1 MADVSDQAIA
11 EGAFS
16 SRGCSNGSLLP
27 CQLTAYNDVR
37 DDKTETNWLLV
48 DYETER
54 SDKLKLTGTGS
65 GGLAELQNSLQ
76 DSNASFAYVRVKYS
90 NDKESVR
97 EKFILVVRGFSR
109 FLSRCAD
116 LKIFFC
122 LVQWRLCRPSCFAR
136 CTVLYGFYV
145 DHTTS
150 NPTFCTLRHRIT

>member
-1 MADVSDQAIA
+1 LIGVYRAIILA
-11 EGAFS
+11 LILIFS
-16 SRGCSNGSLLP
+16 SVWQTCRTKLLLKVRLLLVRVQNGPLLP

-65 GGLAELQNSLQ
+65 GGLAELQNCLQ

-97 EKFILVVRGFSR
+97 EKFILVVRVFPPSWIDA
-109 FLSRCAD
+109 LIPN
-116 LKIFFC
+116 LFC
-122 LVQWRLCRPSCFAR
+122 LVARWRLF
-136 CTVLYGFYV
+136 
-145 DHTTS
+145 
-150 NPTFCTLRHRIT
+150 

>member
-1 MADVSDQAIA
+1 LIGVCRAIILA
-11 EGAFS
+11 LIFERLIFS
-16 SRGCSNGSLLP
+16 SVWQTCLTKLLLRVRFLLVGVQNGPLLP

-116 LKIFFC
+116 LKNLFC
-122 LVQWRLCRPSCFAR
+122 LVVRWRLF
-136 CTVLYGFYV
+136 
-145 DHTTS
+145 
-150 NPTFCTLRHRIT
+150 